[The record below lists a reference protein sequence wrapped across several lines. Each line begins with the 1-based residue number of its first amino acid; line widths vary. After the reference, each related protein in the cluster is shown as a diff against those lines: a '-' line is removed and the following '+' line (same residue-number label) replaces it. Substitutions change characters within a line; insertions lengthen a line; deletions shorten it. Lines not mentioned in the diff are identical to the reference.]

1 MSDRDAGP
9 GTPQVVVHPSKEL
22 LAEAVAVRMVT
33 ALLDAQAARGS
44 ASVVLTG
51 GSIGIAALAQVA
63 ASPLRATVDWGRVEV
78 WWGDERFLPSGDPE
92 RNETQARE
100 ALLDHVALDPARV
113 HAMAASD
120 GPDGA
125 DLDAAAERY
134 AAALTADAAD
144 DPTGLP
150 RFDVMLLGVGP
161 DGHVNSLFPGHP
173 GIAERRAVIGVR
185 DSPKPPP
192 TRLSLTL
199 PVIGRAEHVWLLV
212 AGADKASAVRHALAG
227 GAPDQV
233 PAAGARG
240 ARSTRWLLDREA
252 ASSISVS

>member
-1 MSDRDAGP
+1 MSDVDAGTS
-9 GTPQVVVHPSKEL
+9 TPQVVVHPSKEL
-22 LAEAVAVRMVT
+22 LAQAVAVRLVT

-44 ASVVLTG
+44 ACVVLTG
-51 GSIGIAALAQVA
+51 GSIGTAALAQVA

-92 RNETQARE
+92 RNETQARA
-100 ALLDHVALDPARV
+100 ALLDHVPLDPARV

-120 GPDGA
+120 GPDGP
-125 DLDAAAERY
+125 DLDAAAQRY
-134 AAALTADAAD
+134 AAALTTAAAN

-173 GIAERRAVIGVR
+173 GVAERRSVIGVR

-199 PVIGRAEHVWLLV
+199 PVVGKAEHVWLLV
-212 AGADKASAVRHALAG
+212 AGADKARVVRQALDG
-227 GAPDQV
+227 GAPEQI

-240 ARSTRWLLDREA
+240 AQSTRWLLDRA
-252 ASSISVS
+252 AATRLGSG